1 MMKLITRN
9 QTDPSIMPAS
19 SGKQPALATP
29 ATLEANHRRILVLAS
44 AAATV
49 LTLLLTLAAAQQPL
63 FDASPR
69 VLLPPPAGG
78 FLLRLWH
85 ALASAVLRW
94 DAFHFASIARDG
106 YAYEHQWAFFP
117 GTPFVLHTVGRAV
130 RAVCAFVGVQPPTG
144 WEEVLLGG
152 LVAAPVLGVL
162 SVLKLYELSLVLL
175 GPEEREAAFLAALV
189 SVLPSSPVTMRM
201 AGYSEPFFT
210 YLSYTGE
217 YKYGS
222 WAVSHAM

>member
-1 MMKLITRN
+1 
-9 QTDPSIMPAS
+9 MPAS
-19 SGKQPALATP
+19 SGKQPTLATP
-29 ATLEANHRRILVLAS
+29 AALEASHRRILVLAS
-44 AAATV
+44 VAATA
-49 LTLLLTLAAAQQPL
+49 LTLLLNLAAAQLPL

-69 VLLPPPAGG
+69 VLLPPHADGQGG
-78 FLLRLWH
+78 FSLRLRH

-94 DAFHFASIARDG
+94 DAFHFASIAKDG

-117 GTPFVLHTVGRAV
+117 GTPFVMHTVGRVGAFFGV
-130 RAVCAFVGVQPPTG
+130 RLPTTTTEADG

-162 SVLKLYELSLVLL
+162 SVLKLYDLSLVLL
-175 GPEEREAAFLAALV
+175 GPEEREAAFLAALLA
-189 SVLPSSPVTMRM
+189 VLPSSPVTMRM